1 MERVRTK
8 RGSDFENGGFPRWR
22 IYFSLYFRNIGAN
35 LLGLAI
41 ILVLNFFTPMTS
53 EWVGKALLENGTGH
67 YLMMLF
73 PFILILVALLQYQFQ
88 SPVFAYL
95 SARARGE
102 QCDQNSEEKVKKR
115 VLNLPIILAATN
127 LAVYIAVP
135 LVLICYFWTFDI
147 FFMDVRIVS
156 LLFFRSVMI
165 GLITACLSFF
175 IVESYAR
182 NGCIPLVFPQ
192 GGLTRV
198 PGAVRIDVMRRI
210 RLLNLTGTLT
220 PFLILVV
227 TLAFVLWDV
236 MGEPDFSRQLVFD
249 IFSFTLV
256 LCAIFVV
263 IGFRLNRLVGRSMV
277 EPIYAMLDVV
287 AKVEK
292 GDFTQRMR
300 VVSNDELGV
309 LAEAGNR
316 MIQGLAERERVRE
329 SFGRYVTPEI
339 RDKILSGEIPL
350 DGEKK
355 TATLLFADLR
365 NFSPFVESNA
375 PEEVILSMREYFT
388 RMEEAVRA
396 NDGLVLQY
404 VGDEIEAVFGVPLEV
419 EDHADKAVSAALRM
433 RRGLAELNEKR
444 RLQGSPPFR
453 HGVGICSGPVLAG
466 NTGSRDHPAY
476 ALIGDTVNRAS
487 RIQELTKELDCDILI
502 ARETRE
508 LLRAEYRLREKGAY
522 KVKGHMK
529 PVETYELIADDQQ
542 KGNVLNDQDD
552 KAEF

>member
-1 MERVRTK
+1 
-8 RGSDFENGGFPRWR
+8 
-22 IYFSLYFRNIGAN
+22 
-35 LLGLAI
+35 
-41 ILVLNFFTPMTS
+41 
-53 EWVGKALLENGTGH
+53 
-67 YLMMLF
+67 
-73 PFILILVALLQYQFQ
+73 
-88 SPVFAYL
+88 
-95 SARARGE
+95 
-102 QCDQNSEEKVKKR
+102 
-115 VLNLPIILAATN
+115 
-127 LAVYIAVP
+127 
-135 LVLICYFWTFDI
+135 FWTFDI

-156 LLFFRSVMI
+156 LLCFRSVMI

-292 GDFTQRMR
+292 GDFTQRMP

-419 EDHADKAVSAALRM
+419 ENHADKAVSAALRM

-508 LLRAEYRLREKGAY
+508 LLRAEYRLREKGAH

>member
-1 MERVRTK
+1 MQP
-8 RGSDFENGGFPRWR
+8 DFQNGEFPRWQ
-22 IYFSLYFRNIGAN
+22 IYFSLYFRNIAAN
-35 LLGLAI
+35 LLGFAI
-41 ILVLNFFTPMTS
+41 ILVLNFFTPMSS
-53 EWVGKALLENGTGH
+53 EWVGRALLENGTGH
-67 YLMMLF
+67 YLITLF

-88 SPVFAYL
+88 CPVCAYL
-95 SARARGE
+95 SAWARGE
-102 QCDQNSEEKVKKR
+102 RCDKYSEEKVRQR
-115 VLNLPIILAATN
+115 VLNLPIILAAAN

-135 LVLICYFWTFDI
+135 IVLAGYFWIFDVFLI
-147 FFMDVRIVS
+147 DIKIVS

-165 GLITACLSFF
+165 GLITACLAFF
-175 IVESYAR
+175 IVESYTR
-182 NGCIPLVFPQ
+182 RVSIPLVFPE

-198 PGAVRIDVMRRI
+198 PGVVRVNVMRRI

-236 MGEPDFSRQLVFD
+236 RGTPGFSRQLVFD
-249 IFSFTLV
+249 IFFFTLV
-256 LCAIFVV
+256 LCTIFVV
-263 IGFRLNRLVGRSMV
+263 IGFRLNRLVGRSLV
-277 EPIYAMLDVV
+277 EPIHAMLKVV
-287 AKVEK
+287 ENVEK
-292 GDFTQRMR
+292 GDFNQRIR

-355 TATLLFADLR
+355 VATMLFADLR
-365 NFSPFVESNA
+365 DFTQYVESNA
-375 PEEVILSMREYFT
+375 PEDVILSMREYFT
-388 RMEEAVRA
+388 KMEEAVRA
-396 NDGLVLQY
+396 NDGIVLQF
-404 VGDEIEAVFGVPLEV
+404 VGDELEAVFGVPLEV
-419 EDHADKAVSAALRM
+419 EDHADKAVSAALQM

-444 RLQGSPPFR
+444 RLEGSLPFR

-508 LLRAEYRLREKGAY
+508 MLRGEFPLREKGVY
-522 KVKGHMK
+522 EVKGHMT
-529 PVETYELIADDQQ
+529 PVEIYKVLADD
-542 KGNVLNDQDD
+542 
-552 KAEF
+552 